1 MINKQGLNKI
11 IDLVQRGE
19 QILPGE
25 IAILREAI
33 DLLDDLAGT
42 LDKIM
47 NGHGSSI
54 MLRGFEPETTQQLK
68 IIEQGKITRDDDHRG
83 NRP

>member
-11 IDLVQRGE
+11 IDMVQRGE

-25 IAILREAI
+25 IMILREAI
-33 DLLDDLAGT
+33 DLLDDLATT

-47 NGHGSSI
+47 NGTGEI
-54 MLRGFEPETTQQLK
+54 MIVTG
-68 IIEQGKITRDDDHRG
+68 DDDQRC
-83 NRP
+83 RP